1 MTATELFEQGEAKLK
16 AKDFKESIKLYTEA
30 IAMESENAHYIS
42 QRAVAFFHLEKFEEA
57 LYDFNHALELEPD
70 NPFRYSSRAFILSNM
85 NKIMEAIKDYE
96 KAIELDPTDSVAYNN
111 LGLLRERLGFDEI
124 AKQNFDKAD
133 KIAGIDLN
141 GNTTVLEQNPGDHYY
156 HQGFGNTTVLEQNP
170 GDNNDEPEIPILDPE
185 IKQMG
190 KSYRDM
196 GYFQFIK
203 MIFTHKKVRNDFF
216 RFIRNGFKL
225 K

>member
-141 GNTTVLEQNPGDHYY
+141 GNTTVLEQNPGD
-156 HQGFGNTTVLEQNP
+156 
-170 GDNNDEPEIPILDPE
+170 NNDEPEIPILDPE